1 MGKLLSW
8 AAMSAVN
15 VVGGA
20 FWHAFLFVLR
30 RHAIEGADEVFAP
43 RQKAPAKPATITL
56 TSPSAASGVSE
67 RLLSR

>member
-1 MGKLLSW
+1 VGKLLSW

-30 RHAIEGADEVFAP
+30 RHAIEGADEAPAP
-43 RQKAPAKPATITL
+43 RLKAPAKPATITL
-56 TSPSAASGVSE
+56 TQSNASGVSE
-67 RLLSR
+67 QLLSR